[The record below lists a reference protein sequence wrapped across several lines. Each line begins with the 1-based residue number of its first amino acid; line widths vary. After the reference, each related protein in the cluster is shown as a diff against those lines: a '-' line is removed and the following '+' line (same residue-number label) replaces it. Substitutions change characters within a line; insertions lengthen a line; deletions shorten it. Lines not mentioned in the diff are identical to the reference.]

1 MQNTKIQDTEL
12 SNKEKCPKRGPL
24 QPPRE
29 QHYQGLMEYKALNKM
44 MVKESGQWVIEER
57 LHHIDGQGSY
67 ISSFVCLYDPNYAA
81 LWLKYMRIN

>member
-1 MQNTKIQDTEL
+1 
-12 SNKEKCPKRGPL
+12 
-24 QPPRE
+24 
-29 QHYQGLMEYKALNKM
+29 M
-44 MVKESGQWVIEER
+44 MVKESGQWLMEER